1 MQFNDV
7 QVMEPRSSEQLSA
20 QQHSWKPGQVL
31 SAPQSA
37 WPIGHLNNSSST
49 NRAVKPSSPE
59 VMRSVQPTL
68 FDYN

>member
-7 QVMEPRSSEQLSA
+7 QVMEPRSSEQLSS

-37 WPIGHLNNSSST
+37 WQIGHLNNSFST

-59 VMRSVQPTL
+59 AMRTMQPTVL
-68 FDYN
+68 N